1 MIQSS
6 YNKDLTLTKTIN
18 LNLWDSSYFQI
29 TFNVFLQQP
38 LVQIISQQTGKSKV
52 FRPFSTDITN
62 KDRYVSLTYY
72 TTASE
77 DLENGLVSFGSS
89 DFPFGFYDLQI
100 FAPTSSSMSLVGVTY
115 IFTGLFNIY
124 NVAKSVEY
132 KDYSINDTDTNSVY
146 ITN

>member
-1 MIQSS
+1 MIQSG
-6 YNKDLTLTKTIN
+6 YNKDLTLTQTIN

-29 TFNVFLQQP
+29 TFSIFSQQP

-62 KDRYVSLTYY
+62 KERYVSLTYY
-72 TTASE
+72 TNISE
-77 DLENGLVSFGSS
+77 NLENGIISFGSS

-100 FAPTSSSMSLVGVTY
+100 FAPTSASMSLVGVNY
-115 IFTGLFNIY
+115 IYTGLFNIY
-124 NVAKSVEY
+124 NVDKSVEY
-132 KDYSINDTDTNSVY
+132 KEYTTNDTDTDSVY